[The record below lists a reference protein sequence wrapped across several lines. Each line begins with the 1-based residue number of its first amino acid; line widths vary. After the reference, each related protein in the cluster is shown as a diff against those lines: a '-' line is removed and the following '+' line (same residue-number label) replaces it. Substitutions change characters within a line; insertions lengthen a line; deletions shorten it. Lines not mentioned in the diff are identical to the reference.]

1 MEFIEESFNHLQNHL
16 LANGLKKKKK
26 NFNLINSISKP
37 SSSEDIDAFFLG
49 TLINREKTPRDKIY
63 LEDKQYKV
71 VDNVF
76 DVYFAIYSNDFK
88 TLAMIFRIFADFEV
102 IDGGI
107 KVALLN
113 SIKELDDSPI
123 FVKTFLEKD
132 NNYSSIVVK
141 LTISVASLLT
151 PPTIKEVT
159 KVEMITEKISTIKKN
174 KKLETTNQE
183 TLVSYIEK
191 STAESQESKKTK
203 IITEISQDYEKLILK
218 KKKDKK

>member
-37 SSSEDIDAFFLG
+37 SSASEDIDAFFLG

-71 VDNVF
+71 VDNSF
-76 DVYFAIYSNDFK
+76 DLYFAISSNEFD

-102 IDGGI
+102 IDGGV
-107 KVALLN
+107 KVTLLN
-113 SIKELDDSPI
+113 SKKELDETPI
-123 FVKTFLEKD
+123 FVKTFLKQD
-132 NNYSSIVVK
+132 NNYNVVVVK
-141 LTISVASLLT
+141 LSKNVPSLLT
-151 PPTIKEVT
+151 PPTIKEVK
-159 KVEMITEKISTIKKN
+159 KVEMITEKISTIKKD
-174 KKLETTNQE
+174 KQLETKKDE
-183 TLVSYIEK
+183 TIVSYIEQ
-191 STAESQESKKTK
+191 TTSQDSKKTK
-203 IITEISQDYEKLILK
+203 IITEISQDYEKVVLK

>member
-16 LANGLKKKKK
+16 LANGLEKKKK

-37 SSSEDIDAFFLG
+37 SSAPEDIDAFFLG

-76 DVYFAIYSNDFK
+76 DLYFAISSNEFN

-102 IDGGI
+102 IEGGI
-107 KVALLN
+107 KVTLLN
-113 SIKELDDSPI
+113 SIKELDESPI
-123 FVKTFLEKD
+123 FVKTFLKQD
-132 NNYSSIVVK
+132 NNYNAVVVK
-141 LTISVASLLT
+141 LSKNVASLLT
-151 PPTIKEVT
+151 PPTVKEVK
-159 KVEMITEKISTIKKN
+159 KVEMITEKISTMKKD
-174 KKLETTNQE
+174 KKLETNNSE
-183 TLVSYIEK
+183 TIVTYIEK
-191 STAESQESKKTK
+191 TRSKDSKKRK
-203 IITEISQDYEKLILK
+203 IITEISQDYEKVVLT